1 MMSCHS
7 VFALSILALSITA
20 TVWIP
25 TVQAETNLLR
35 REFYG
40 PVNPELFAA
49 FLDDHGLPREKVGQ
63 SDRYSSRLRGG
74 GNVARL
80 LSRSGVGKSNYDA
93 RDGQDERLSR
103 NLDQIGAG
111 NLLRGVSSLS
121 AEREG
126 LSYDNRWSRRNL
138 DQIGGGNLL
147 REAESRDERN
157 LDSIGGGNLVRGVN
171 RPLSSSDD
179 LRLDRNL
186 DQIGGGNLVRGLADP
201 ARGVERRPVDTR

>member
-1 MMSCHS
+1 MVMTNEFRRIFDTHG
-7 VFALSILALSITA
+7 I
-20 TVWIP
+20 
-25 TVQAETNLLR
+25 ETTID
-35 REFYG
+35 EFS
-40 PVNPELFAA
+40 
-49 FLDDHGLPREKVGQ
+49 GLPREKVGQ

>member
-1 MMSCHS
+1 MMPRHS

-63 SDRYSSRLRGG
+63 SDRYLSRLRGG

-80 LSRSGVGKSNYDA
+80 PARSGVGKSNYDA

-111 NLLRGVSSLS
+111 NLLRGASSLS

-126 LSYDNRWSRRNL
+126 SSYDGRWSRRNL

-147 REAESRDERN
+147 READSRGERN
-157 LDSIGGGNLVRGVN
+157 LDSIGGGNLVRGAN
-171 RPLSSSDD
+171 

-186 DQIGGGNLVRGLADP
+186 DQIGGGNLVRSLTDP
-201 ARGVERRPVDTR
+201 ARRPVETVR